1 MARKPRIHYPGA
13 FYHVMLRGNGG
24 QDIFSSDTDLI
35 RFNLLLQEGVERYQ
49 HRIHA
54 FCLMRNHVH
63 LVIQVGQVSL
73 SRIMQNV
80 SFRYTRHFNK
90 YQKRIGH
97 LFQGRYKALLVDSDS
112 YLVELVRYIHCN
124 PIRSGIVSK
133 LDDYSWSSHTAYL
146 GKTVI
151 PWLTKE
157 IVLTQFAK
165 NTNKAIKLYENFVQM
180 GIAEKHRQEFHSGM
194 CDGRILGNDSFSEK
208 ALSLAE
214 KKSSRKIT
222 FSQIINA
229 VVKEYGITERSL
241 SEPGKTRLFAE
252 ARAVAAFLVQEEE
265 HLSLTDL
272 GKLLNR
278 DLAAL
283 SRAASRIRDRLRVN
297 SKLAKR
303 VSSLREKIL

>member
-24 QDIFSSDTDLI
+24 QDIFCSDSDLI

-63 LVIQVGQVSL
+63 LVIQVSQVSL

-90 YQKRIGH
+90 HQNRMGH
-97 LFQGRYKALLVDSDS
+97 LFQGRYKALLVDSDN
-112 YLVELVRYIHCN
+112 YLLELVRYIHCN
-124 PIRSGIVSK
+124 PIRSGIVGK
-133 LDDYSWSSHTAYL
+133 LDDYPWSSHTAYI

-151 PWLTKE
+151 PWLTIKL
-157 IVLTQFAK
+157 VLTQFAN
-165 NTNKAIKLYENFVQM
+165 NTNKAIKSYKNFVQM
-180 GIAEKHRQEFHSGM
+180 GIAEKHIKEFHSGM
-194 CDGRILGNDSFSEK
+194 GDGRILGNDRFSER
-208 ALSLAE
+208 ALSQAAM
-214 KKSSRKIT
+214 KSSRKLS
-222 FSQIINA
+222 FPQIINA
-229 VVKEYGITERSL
+229 VCKEYGIKERSL
-241 SEPGKTRLFAE
+241 PEPGKKRLFAE
-252 ARAVAAFLVQEEE
+252 ARAVVALLVLEEE

-272 GKLLNR
+272 GKLFNR

-283 SRAASRIRDRLRVN
+283 SRAASRLRGKLCEK
-297 SKLAKR
+297 SKLASR
-303 VSSLREKIL
+303 VSSLQKRLS